1 MNTKSINN
9 KIAQYP
15 ILTDV
20 KNELLIRNL
29 SQRTIINYM
38 DGIARFFDFIE
49 YDNCSTKSLAP

>member
-1 MNTKSINN
+1 MNTKSIND

-38 DGIARFFDFIE
+38 DGIALLF
-49 YDNCSTKSLAP
+49 